1 MSWNTNIKYPAGE
14 NDTSTI
20 HAQPSRQI
28 SIPVFPELMPV
39 VRISR
44 PSFSQELRDLAH
56 QFASRPARLSE
67 ILAATQGRGFNLF
80 LLLIGRPPETGI

>member
-1 MSWNTNIKYPAGE
+1 
-14 NDTSTI
+14 
-20 HAQPSRQI
+20 
-28 SIPVFPELMPV
+28 MPV